1 MQFIYYSLTEGRGRR
16 VVSKILFRFIRI
28 MIWAINKTFFFLYPK
43 VIPEFIVSILTG
55 KPEIIV
61 IEPPSEYSL
70 AYFAFS
76 LFFPLFFSMS
86 VD

>member
-1 MQFIYYSLTEGRGRR
+1 MSN
-16 VVSKILFRFIRI
+16 
-28 MIWAINKTFFFLYPK
+28 NKTFFLYPK

-55 KPEIIV
+55 KPEIIF
-61 IEPPSEYSL
+61 IEPPSEYSS

-76 LFFPLFFSMS
+76 LFSPLLFMS

>member
-1 MQFIYYSLTEGRGRR
+1 MSN
-16 VVSKILFRFIRI
+16 
-28 MIWAINKTFFFLYPK
+28 NKTFFLYPK

-55 KPEIIV
+55 KPEIIF
-61 IEPPSEYSL
+61 IEPPSEYSS

-76 LFFPLFFSMS
+76 LFFPLFFMS